1 MLNRH
6 NVIDY
11 KIADGDYVFFID
23 LRENQR
29 LMDLGKSKSKEEGW
43 PLRVWSA
50 QGISMPAMVRFPFS
64 QGEIAWYQE
73 RARQAQEAE
82 AHDPKMMAGLEA
94 LAENTFEMKLRR
106 QREKASREARSEK
119 EK

>member
-1 MLNRH
+1 M
-6 NVIDY
+6 IDY

-50 QGISMPAMVRFPFS
+50 QGISMPAMV
-64 QGEIAWYQE
+64 
-73 RARQAQEAE
+73 
-82 AHDPKMMAGLEA
+82 
-94 LAENTFEMKLRR
+94 
-106 QREKASREARSEK
+106 
-119 EK
+119 